1 MEGLAHTK
9 PQLKKI
15 SFAKK
20 GYIEVYFNDGRILL
34 APLKFFPSI
43 KKTKPA
49 LRNKYQ
55 IADGNTVVFIYCNE
69 VYHIQDFL
77 GIYENYKYNFA

>member
-43 KKTKPA
+43 KK
-49 LRNKYQ
+49 NK
-55 IADGNTVVFIYCNE
+55 TCF
-69 VYHIQDFL
+69 
-77 GIYENYKYNFA
+77 KK